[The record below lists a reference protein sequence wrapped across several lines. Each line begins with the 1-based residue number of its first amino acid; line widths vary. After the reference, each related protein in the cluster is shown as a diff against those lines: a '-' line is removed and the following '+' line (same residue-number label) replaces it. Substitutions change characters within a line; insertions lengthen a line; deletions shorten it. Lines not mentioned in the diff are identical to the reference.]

1 MFSSNQ
7 VLEVSGCL
15 THTNELRNA
24 LEFALKA
31 SGNLPIFTRP
41 DRPTKCVYQ
50 ITDKGSFCIGWSP
63 FDAVEVKKGWNEFH
77 FDFDLDIISAIIIQ
91 HLQKQE
97 LQSFGGDGSSE
108 KGFLMKCIETDFDD
122 ENDEGVKNSFYGIVE
137 FRPFTCY
144 YAK

>member
-7 VLEVSGCL
+7 ILEVSGCL

-91 HLQKQE
+91 HLKKQDFE
-97 LQSFGGDGSSE
+97 HSGGDGSYD
-108 KGFLMKCIETDFDD
+108 KGFIMSASI
-122 ENDEGVKNSFYGIVE
+122 ENDDAVKNPFYCIVE